1 MAPPRVLILSTWF
14 PPVNA
19 PGARR
24 PYHLAKCL
32 LRRGWAVSVLTSTPE
47 SPTEAY
53 GELDGLRILRT
64 PRAAATHDLNAAQRA
79 LLRTVIATRGGWI
92 NGPLRVL
99 ADLTLPFRHG
109 LRWDLSPS
117 MVEQEL
123 GRQDIVVATSPDPT
137 VFDSGARLARHW
149 NAVWAVDYRDPWNVA
164 MPEVAKNIIT
174 HQGTGLAGSLRRAR
188 LRRLERR
195 FCGHADVLTAV
206 SRAFLTN
213 AMAVTG
219 NTNGAMVHGGFDPGR
234 RPPKRTVGDRFIL
247 THTGQL
253 YPEQPWETFF
263 HALQELRTQHTT
275 LADRLRVRFVG
286 AASTDAETMRRLE
299 RAEQAT
305 GLIERSPTVGP
316 DEAIALQQDS
326 DALLQLAL
334 SGRKG
339 YLPVKFLEY
348 LGANRPIIL
357 FSDEQDEMEE
367 ALSSTRT
374 GTIVRDGAALI
385 AHVIEHLRMHATG
398 GALPFDPA
406 ADALSAFDY
415 DANMHRWADRL
426 EAALRNRDAPP

>member
-1 MAPPRVLILSTWF
+1 M
-14 PPVNA
+14 
-19 PGARR
+19 
-24 PYHLAKCL
+24 
-32 LRRGWAVSVLTSTPE
+32 
-47 SPTEAY
+47 
-53 GELDGLRILRT
+53 
-64 PRAAATHDLNAAQRA
+64 
-79 LLRTVIATRGGWI
+79 ATRGGWI

-99 ADLTLPFRHG
+99 ADLALPFRHG

-117 MVEQEL
+117 MVECEL
-123 GRQDIVVATSPDPT
+123 GPQDIVVATSPDPA
-137 VFDSGARLARHW
+137 VFDTGARLARHW

-164 MPEVAKNIIT
+164 IPEVAKDIIT
-174 HQGTGLAGSLRRAR
+174 HQGSGLAGALRRER
-188 LRRLERR
+188 MRRLERR

-206 SRAFLTN
+206 SKAFLAN
-213 AMAVTG
+213 AMAITG
-219 NTNGAMVHGGFDPGR
+219 NRYGVVVHGGFDPR
-234 RPPKRTVGDRFIL
+234 QKPAKRQVGDRFIL

-263 HALQELRTQHTT
+263 RALHELRTQHPT
-275 LADRLRVRFVG
+275 LADRLCVRFVG

-316 DEAIALQQDS
+316 NEAIALQQDS

-357 FSDEQDEMEE
+357 LSEEQDEMEE
-367 ALSSTRT
+367 ALTTTRT
-374 GTIVRDGAALI
+374 GKIVRDGAAII
-385 AHVIEHLRMHATG
+385 AHLIEHLRMHATG
-398 GALPFDPA
+398 GALPFDPS

-426 EAALRNRDAPP
+426 EAASRKRGALP